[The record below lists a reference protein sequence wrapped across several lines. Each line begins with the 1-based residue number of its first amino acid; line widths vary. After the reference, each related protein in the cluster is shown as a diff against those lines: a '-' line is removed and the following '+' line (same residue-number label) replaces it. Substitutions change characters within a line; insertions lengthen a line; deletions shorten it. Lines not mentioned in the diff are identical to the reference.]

1 MKVKATIHDQVGIK
15 NIKGLT
21 TVLVLCAHFAVSQI
35 HVVPIGREASL
46 AKKQKQGRVK
56 QLTPIPLPF
65 WDDFSFSNVHTL
77 PHDTLWEHGQSV
89 WVNYGMGINP
99 PTLGV
104 ATFDGLDSLGKPY
117 DINDIL
123 AKGIADRLISR
134 PISLELVPSADR
146 NSVFLSFYFQF
157 KGNGEP
163 PDPGDELQVLFKN
176 DAGNWISVWTID
188 NDGTLD
194 PNVFTQVLV
203 PVTGDEFFHS
213 GFQFTIQNFGRLS
226 GPFDTWNI
234 DYVYL
239 NAARTATDT
248 SYPDRSV
255 TLPLTKLFGNYFA
268 MPIDHFI
275 ENPDSNLTAPMLSVH
290 NLEFIPGNTDQSD
303 VQPLNYDSEDSVLVY
318 RNGIKTSFAHVL
330 DLATSIGNPLQPL
343 EFRSLP
349 IATLPIFSD
358 ISVIDSAARI
368 KLKLWINSGDNIVP
382 SIANPFGDYDP
393 IKYAPID
400 FRHNDTTTIEF
411 TLANYYA
418 YDDGTAEFGAALNQ
432 PGAQLA
438 YLFEMRTDK
447 PDTIRSL
454 DLHFPSIGQ
463 DVNQS
468 IEIMIL
474 KDLSGDPSSFLHRET
489 VTVQRNTQNKF
500 WNFIL
505 NRFVGVQNKFYVGW
519 KQSTASVLPIGL
531 DKNTNS
537 GDKIFFNL
545 NGAWEQNTLL
555 TGSLMIRPVFGKGEG
570 IITGLPA
577 NERETIRF
585 FPNPNQGSFIVIGE
599 TDDIKLYDITGKP
612 IPFRAEKIEEGTRID
627 MGLISAGLYILRL
640 LSTEGI
646 VSTHRLRVE

>member
-1 MKVKATIHDQVGIK
+1 MKAKKTIRDQVVIK
-15 NIKGLT
+15 TLQTLT
-21 TVLVLCAHFAVSQI
+21 CLLVLIAQAAVAQI
-35 HVVPIGREASL
+35 RMVPIGRDVTLE
-46 AKKQKQGRVK
+46 KNHKQGKVK
-56 QLTPIPLPF
+56 ELPPMPLPF
-65 WDDFSFSNVHTL
+65 WDDFSFSNVL
-77 PHDTLWEHGQSV
+77 PFPHDTLWEHGQSV

-104 ATFDGLDSLGKPY
+104 ATFDGLDSLGNPY

-123 AKGIADRLISR
+123 AKGIADRMVSR
-134 PISLELVPSADR
+134 PISLDLVPSVSR

-157 KGNGEP
+157 RGNGEP

-194 PNVFTQVLV
+194 PNVFTQVLI
-203 PVTGDEFFHS
+203 PVTGDQFFHAD
-213 GFQFTIQNFGRLS
+213 FQFTIQNFGRLS

-239 NAARTATDT
+239 NSGRTTTDT

-255 TLPLTKLFGNYFA
+255 TLPLTKLFGSYFA
-268 MPIDHFI
+268 MPLDHFV
-275 ENPDSNLTAPMLSVH
+275 ENPDSNLTAPILSVH

-303 VQPLNYDSEDSVLVY
+303 VQPLNYDSEDSVLIY
-318 RNGIKTSFAHVL
+318 RNGIKMQFAHIL
-330 DLATSIGNPLQPL
+330 DVATSIGSPLLPL

-349 IATLPIFSD
+349 IATLPILSD
-358 ISVIDSAARI
+358 ISVIDSAASI

-382 SIANPFGDYDP
+382 SVANPFGDYDP
-393 IKYAPID
+393 VKYAPID
-400 FRHNDTTTIEF
+400 FRHNDTTTIDF

-463 DVNQS
+463 NVNQS
-468 IEIMIL
+468 IEILIS
-474 KDLSGDPSSFLHRET
+474 KDLTGDPSSFLHRET

-500 WNFIL
+500 WNLIL

-570 IITGLPA
+570 IITGLPVGKT
-577 NERETIRF
+577 EPIRF
-585 FPNPNQGSFIVIGE
+585 YPNPNRGSFLVVGDTE
-599 TDDIKLYDITGKP
+599 DIQLYDITGKP
-612 IPFRAEKIEEGTRID
+612 ISFIAEKTEEGTHID
-627 MGLISAGLYILRL
+627 MGSVPAGIYILRL
-640 LSTEGI
+640 LREAM
-646 VSTHRLRVE
+646 VSAHRVRVE

>member
-1 MKVKATIHDQVGIK
+1 MKVKKIIRDLVVINKLQT
-15 NIKGLT
+15 LT
-21 TVLVLCAHFAVSQI
+21 YLLVLATQVAVSQI
-35 HVVPIGREASL
+35 QVIPIGREASPE
-46 AKKQKQGRVK
+46 KKSKQGRVK
-56 QLTPIPLPF
+56 ELPPMVLPF
-65 WDDFSFSNVHTL
+65 WDDFSFSNASPF

-89 WVNYGMGINP
+89 WVNYGMGIHP

-104 ATFDGLDSLGKPY
+104 ATFDGLDSLGNPY

-123 AKGIADRLISR
+123 AKGIADRMVSR
-134 PISLELVPSADR
+134 ALSLDLVPAASR
-146 NSVFLSFYFQF
+146 SSVFLSFFYQF
-157 KGNGEP
+157 RGNGEP

-176 DAGNWISVWTID
+176 DAGNWISVWTLD

-194 PNVFTQVLV
+194 PNGFTQVLI
-203 PVTGDEFFHS
+203 PVTGDQFFHAD
-213 GFQFTIQNFGRLS
+213 FQFKIQNFARLS

-239 NAARTATDT
+239 NSGRSATDT
-248 SYPDRSV
+248 SYPDRSI
-255 TLPLTKLFGNYFA
+255 TLPLTQLFGNYFA

-275 ENPDSNLTAPMLSVH
+275 ENPDSNMTAPLLSVH

-303 VQPLNYDSEDSVLVY
+303 VQPLNYDSEDSVVIY
-318 RNGIKTSFAHVL
+318 RNETKLAFTHVL
-330 DLATSIGNPLQPL
+330 DLATSIGSPLQPL

-349 IATLPIFSD
+349 ITTLPVSSD
-358 ISVIDSAARI
+358 ISVIDSAAQI
-368 KLKLWINSGDNIVP
+368 KIKLWINSGDNIVA
-382 SIANPFGDYDP
+382 SMANPFGDYDP
-393 IKYAPID
+393 VKYAPID

-438 YLFEMRTDK
+438 YLFEMRTNK

-468 IEIMIL
+468 IEIFIL

-500 WNFIL
+500 WNLIL
-505 NRFVGVQNKFYVGW
+505 NRFVGVQNKFYLGW

-545 NGAWEQNTLL
+545 NGAWEQNTLV

-570 IITGLPA
+570 IITGLPID
-577 NERETIRF
+577 EIEPIRF
-585 FPNPNQGSFIVIGE
+585 YPNPNHGSFLVVGKTEYIQ
-599 TDDIKLYDITGKP
+599 LYDITGKP
-612 IPFRAEKIEEGTRID
+612 ISFLTEKTEEGSHLD
-627 MGLISAGLYILRL
+627 MGSVSSGIYILKI
-640 LSTEGI
+640 SSEGR
-646 VSTHRLRVE
+646 VSTHRVKVE